1 MRLLF
6 ESQSSTDLSLAK
18 ELLEENGI
26 PVFISSEQT
35 FQLKPS
41 LVLHRKGLWI
51 CLDEQFSDAAKLLK
65 NPSHAVSKPVDV
77 VAFHFSLGES
87 QRCAAALSVP
97 SGSRRI
103 LSRDRPAAGKRH
115 NGSTLGPYPAI
126 AGFSPALCSPW
137 LGERIA

>member
-26 PVFISSEQT
+26 PVFISSEKT

-41 LVLHRKGLWI
+41 LVLHKKGLWI
-51 CLDEQFSDAAKLLK
+51 CLDEQFSDATKLLK

-77 VAFHFSLGES
+77 VAFHSSLEES
-87 QRCAAALSVP
+87 QKESLNSLWINKDKIFNFVLSVVLI
-97 SGSRRI
+97 GFI
-103 LSRDRPAAGKRH
+103 GAVV
-115 NGSTLGPYPAI
+115 I
-126 AGFSPALCSPW
+126 AVLVT
-137 LGERIA
+137 

>member
-77 VAFHFSLGES
+77 IAFHRSLEES
-87 QRCAAALSVP
+87 QKESFNSLWINKDKIFNFVLSVVLI
-97 SGSRRI
+97 GFI
-103 LSRDRPAAGKRH
+103 GAVV
-115 NGSTLGPYPAI
+115 I
-126 AGFSPALCSPW
+126 AVLVT
-137 LGERIA
+137 